1 MSLTFLMLMVT
12 VFFLLALKSS
22 CFQIKIMILH
32 FVRGKILV
40 LCLVLRDVEPDV
52 VGDAHVGGVSVLA
65 ADEDGVGGGLG
76 ERQAERHGRLAEL
89 LRQAGL
95 HRRGKRS

>member
-1 MSLTFLMLMVT
+1 MLMVT

-22 CFQIKIMILH
+22 CFQIQIIKLH
-32 FVRGKILV
+32 FACGKILV